1 MSSRLRTRVIGGL
14 ASVLL
19 AIGLGIT
26 SAPSAAA
33 APCVNHV
40 VGDTNGDG
48 HADAAIGEPG
58 ALNSAGAV
66 HLLYGTIDG
75 LVPNASA
82 GGARDDQLF
91 TQDTAGVPGTPESG
105 DSFGASTVLAD
116 FNGDHCADL
125 AIGVPG
131 ENSDT
136 GFVNVLYGSPSG
148 VTTAGVQ
155 AFGEDT
161 LFSTGSGRT
170 VEEFGSTLAF
180 GDLNDDGIAD
190 LVVGSPGEVVGSAQ
204 SAGGV
209 AVIYGSAGGLN
220 AGATNAVLITQDTPG
235 VVGAAEENDRFGSA
249 LAVGDFDGHGV
260 ADLAVGVPGENGLSG
275 IVEVLPGVAGTGV
288 DPLHTV
294 GYSQNTAN
302 VPGATESGDGF
313 GSALAAGDVTG
324 DSRSDLAIGVP
335 GENGPGTY
343 PGQVIAVGAGAV
355 SFLPGSSTGL
365 LTGTNSQFW
374 SQDSPGVYGVAA
386 STDQFGA
393 ALVMARLDN
402 GALMDLAIGA
412 PEDSIGSIDDSGS
425 VTILLGRSTG
435 LSTSEAGGE
444 RISQDSAGLPGTPE
458 PGDLFGFALAAPLVQ
473 TPDQASL
480 LVGVPG
486 ETIGSVIE
494 VGLIH
499 QLATNEFGPDTAHGR
514 TFDQSTSGVQGDP
527 VDVDLFGLAL
537 G

>member
-14 ASVLL
+14 ASLL
-19 AIGLGIT
+19 LTIGLGIT
-26 SAPSAAA
+26 SAPLAAA
-33 APCVNHV
+33 ADCVHNV
-40 VGDTNGDG
+40 VGDINGDG

-58 ALNSAGAV
+58 ASNSAGAV
-66 HLLYGTIDG
+66 HLLYGTMDG
-75 LVPNASA
+75 LVPNAS
-82 GGARDDQLF
+82 GGTRDDQLF
-91 TQDTAGVPGTPESG
+91 TQATSGVPGTPESG

-116 FNGDHCADL
+116 FNGDRCADL

-136 GFVNVLYGSPSG
+136 GFVQVLYGSPGG

-155 AFGEDT
+155 SVGEDT
-161 LFSTGSGRT
+161 LFGTGSGET

-180 GDLNDDGIAD
+180 GDLNDDGFAD
-190 LVVGSPGEVVGSAQ
+190 LVVGSPGEVVGNAL

-209 AVIYGSAGGLN
+209 AVIYGSAGGLD
-220 AGATNAVLITQDTPG
+220 AGATDAVLITQNTPN
-235 VVGAAEENDRFGSA
+235 VVGSAEENDRFGSA
-249 LAVGDFDGHGV
+249 LAVGDFNGGGV

-275 IVEVLPGVAGTGV
+275 IVEVLPSVAGTGV
-288 DPLHTV
+288 DPLQTV
-294 GYSQNTAN
+294 GYSQNTAS
-302 VPGATESGDGF
+302 VPGASESGDGF

-324 DSRSDLAIGVP
+324 DNRADLAIGVP

-355 SFLPGSSTGL
+355 SFLPGSSNL
-365 LTGTNSQFW
+365 LTGSGSQFW
-374 SQDSPGVYGVAA
+374 SQDSLGVDGVAA

-393 ALVMARLDN
+393 SLVMARLDN
-402 GALMDLAIGA
+402 GNLMDLAIGA
-412 PEDSIGSIDDSGS
+412 PEDSIGSLDDAGS

-444 RISQDSAGLPGTPE
+444 RFSQDSDGLPGTPE

-473 TPDQASL
+473 TPDEASL
-480 LVGVPG
+480 LIGVPG
-486 ETIGSVIE
+486 ETISGVVE

-499 QLATNEFGPDTAHGR
+499 QLTTNEFGPATVGSR

>member
-1 MSSRLRTRVIGGL
+1 MGSRLRTRVIGGL
-14 ASVLL
+14 ASLL
-19 AIGLGIT
+19 LTLGLGIT
-26 SAPSAAA
+26 SAPLAAA
-33 APCVNHV
+33 ASCAGNV
-40 VGDTNGDG
+40 VGDINGDG

-58 ALNSAGAV
+58 ALDSAGAV
-66 HLLYGTIDG
+66 HLLYGTTDG
-75 LVPNASA
+75 LVPNATA
-82 GGARDDQLF
+82 GARDDQLF
-91 TQDTAGVPGTPESG
+91 TQDTTGVPGSPESG
-105 DSFGASTVLAD
+105 DSFGMSAVLAD
-116 FNGDHCADL
+116 FNGDGCADL

-136 GFVNVLYGSPSG
+136 GFVQILYGSPTG
-148 VTTAGVQ
+148 VTTTGVQ
-155 AFGEDT
+155 SLGEDT
-161 LFSTGSGRT
+161 LFGAGSGKT

-180 GDLNDDGIAD
+180 GDLDDDGFAD
-190 LVVGSPGEVVGSAQ
+190 LVIGSPGEVVGSAQ

-209 AVIYGSAGGLN
+209 AVIYGSAGGLT
-220 AGATNAVLITQDTPG
+220 GATDAVLITQDTPNVIG
-235 VVGAAEENDRFGSA
+235 SAEENDRFGSA
-249 LAVGDFDGHGV
+249 LAIGDFNGNGV

-302 VPGATESGDGF
+302 VPGASESGDGF

-324 DSRSDLAIGVP
+324 DGKADLAIGVP

-355 SFLPGSSTGL
+355 SFLPGSPNL
-365 LTGTNSQFW
+365 LTGTQSQFW
-374 SQDSPGVYGVAA
+374 SQDSVGVEGVPA

-402 GALMDLAIGA
+402 GNLMDLAIGA
-412 PEDSIGSIDDSGS
+412 PADSISSIEDAGS

-444 RISQDSAGLPGTPE
+444 RISQDSPGLPGTPE
-458 PGDLFGFALAAPLVQ
+458 PGDLFGYALAAPLVQ
-473 TPDQASL
+473 TPDEASL
-480 LVGVPG
+480 LIGVPG
-486 ETIGSVIE
+486 ETISGVIE

-499 QLATNEFGPDTAHGR
+499 QLATNEFGPDTASGR

>member
-1 MSSRLRTRVIGGL
+1 MSSRLRTRLIGGM
-14 ASVLL
+14 ASLLLTVGL
-19 AIGLGIT
+19 AIT
-26 SAPSAAA
+26 STLPATA
-33 APCVNHV
+33 APCAANV
-40 VGDTNGDG
+40 VGDINGDG

-58 ALNSAGAV
+58 ALNSGGTV
-66 HLLYGTIDG
+66 HLLYGTTGG
-75 LVPNASA
+75 LVPNASQ
-82 GGARDDQLF
+82 GARDDQLF
-91 TQDTAGVPGTPESG
+91 SQATAGVPGTPESG

-116 FNGDHCADL
+116 FNGDRCADL

-136 GFVNVLYGSPSG
+136 GIVLVLYGSPTG
-148 VTTAGVQ
+148 VTTANAQ
-155 AFGEDT
+155 SFGEDT
-161 LFSTGSGRT
+161 LFGAGSGQT
-170 VEEFGSTLAF
+170 VEEFGSTLGF
-180 GDLNDDGIAD
+180 GDLNDDGLAD
-190 LVVGSPGEVVGSAQ
+190 LVVGSPGEVVGGRQ

-209 AVIYGSAGGLN
+209 AVIYGSAGGLSLT
-220 AGATNAVLITQDTPG
+220 AAVQITQDTPN
-235 VVGAAEENDRFGSA
+235 VVGSAEENDRFGSA
-249 LAVGDFDGHGV
+249 LAIGDFNGNGV
-260 ADLAVGVPGENGLSG
+260 ADLAVGVPGENDLSG

-288 DPLHTV
+288 DPLQTV

-324 DSRSDLAIGVP
+324 DGLSDLAIGVP
-335 GENGPGTY
+335 GENGPDTY

-355 SFLPGSSTGL
+355 SFLRGSSTEL
-365 LTGTNSQFW
+365 LTGTQSQIW

-402 GALMDLAIGA
+402 GNLMDLAIGT
-412 PEDSIGSIDDSGS
+412 PEDSIGSIDDAGS

-444 RISQDSAGLPGTPE
+444 RISQDSDLPGVPE

-473 TPDQASL
+473 TTDEASL
-480 LVGVPG
+480 LIGVPG
-486 ETIGSVIE
+486 ETISGVVE
-494 VGLIH
+494 VGLVH
-499 QLATNEFGPDTAHGR
+499 QLATNEFGPDTTNGR

-527 VDVDLFGLAL
+527 VEVDLFGLAL